1 MGWRGTTMTSTVSL
15 LTVMFAAPPVLIRIG
30 GLAPGSGQNP
40 VV

>member
-1 MGWRGTTMTSTVSL
+1 MGWPGTTMACTVSL
-15 LTVMFAAPPVLIRIG
+15 RTVMFAAPPVLIRID